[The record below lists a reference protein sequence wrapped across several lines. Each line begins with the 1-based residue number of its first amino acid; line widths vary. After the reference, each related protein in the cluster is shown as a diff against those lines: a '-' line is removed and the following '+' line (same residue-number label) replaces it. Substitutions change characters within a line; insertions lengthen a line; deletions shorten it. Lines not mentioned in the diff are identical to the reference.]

1 MATNSQQL
9 AKTLSSSVF
18 LSRGRS
24 LWELNQ
30 QNWELPLTKIE
41 KLLVGMYVI
50 LEDYS
55 QGKFPPRFD
64 DQKLAHDAEI
74 AYRFSLPGLTEFDVA
89 DSEIRKPFWFGSAT
103 GKYLTDFINL
113 VFVLEKL
120 QISPP
125 QKLLELGCGTGWMS
139 EFLALMKFEVM
150 ATSISPHDI
159 RDAQTRIKSLEAKNL
174 KPNLEF
180 IVSSMETVAE
190 SVQNQGLFDTVLVFE
205 ALHHAYDWR
214 KAINSSYSCLK
225 SGGWLL
231 VCNEPNFFHTA
242 VSYRI
247 AKLSNTHEIGFKR
260 SELIHHLKQTG
271 FQDIQ
276 IMKNKM
282 DWLVKPH
289 WIAAQK

>member
-1 MATNSQQL
+1 MVTKSQDL
-9 AKTLSSSVF
+9 AKRISSSVF

-30 QNWELPLTKIE
+30 QNWELPLTKVE
-41 KLLVGMYVI
+41 KLLVGLYVI

-55 QGKFPPRFD
+55 QGKFPPKFD
-64 DQKLAHDAEI
+64 DRKMAHDAEI
-74 AYRFSLPGLTEFDVA
+74 AYRFSLPGLTESDVA

-113 VFVLEKL
+113 VVVMEKL

-125 QKLLELGCGTGWMS
+125 KKLLELGCGTGWMS
-139 EFLALMKFEVM
+139 EFLALMKFEVV

-159 RDAQTRIKSLEAKNL
+159 RDAQTRINSLEVKNITFDL
-174 KPNLEF
+174 KFLE
-180 IVSSMETVAE
+180 SSMETVAKT
-190 SVQNQGLFDTVLVFE
+190 VQNQGLFDTVLVFE

-214 KAINSSYSCLK
+214 EAISASYDCLK

-231 VCNEPNFFHTA
+231 VCNEPNFVHTA

-247 AKLSNTHEIGFKR
+247 AKLSNTHEIGFRR
-260 SELIHHLKQTG
+260 SELKNHLKQTG
-271 FQDIQ
+271 FQKIQ
-276 IMKNKM
+276 IMKNNI
-282 DWLVKPH
+282 DWLIKPH

>member
-1 MATNSQQL
+1 MATKSQQL
-9 AKTLSSSVF
+9 AKTISSSVF
-18 LSRGRS
+18 LSKGRS

-64 DQKLAHDAEI
+64 DQKLAHEAEI
-74 AYRFSLPGLTEFDVA
+74 AYRFSLPGLTESDVA
-89 DSEIRKPFWFGSAT
+89 ESELRKPFWFGSST
-103 GKYLTDFINL
+103 GKYLTDFIDL
-113 VFVLEKL
+113 VVVLEKL
-120 QISPP
+120 KIYPP

-139 EFLALMKFEVM
+139 EFLALMKFEIV

-159 RDAQTRIKSLEAKNL
+159 RDAQTRIKSLEVKNL
-174 KPNLEF
+174 KANLKF
-180 IVSSMETVAE
+180 IESSMETVAE
-190 SVQNQGLFDTVLVFE
+190 TVQNYELFDAVLVFE

-214 KAINSSYSCLK
+214 KAINSSYGCLK

-260 SELIHHLKQTG
+260 SELIDHLKQTG
-271 FQDIQ
+271 FQNIQ
-276 IMKNKM
+276 IMKNQL